1 MIKRI
6 MLVDDHQIVRAGLRQ
21 IFAECTDIVVEA
33 EAASGT
39 EALELLRTK
48 NIDGVLLD
56 LSLPDRSGIDVL
68 RRMRGERSDLPI
80 LILSMHAEEQYAMNV
95 LKAGANGYIAKSSP
109 PAEILKAIRTVLTG
123 KKYVSAALA
132 QQLAAAFTGND
143 HGAPHEKLSTREFEV
158 FCKLSAGRSVSD
170 IAAELFLSVKT
181 VSTHRARI
189 LEKMNLKTN
198 ADLTYYAIK
207 NELIE

>member
-6 MLVDDHQIVRAGLRQ
+6 MLVDDHQIVRAGLKQ

-33 EAASGT
+33 EASSGT
-39 EALELLRTK
+39 EALELLRAK
-48 NIDGVLLD
+48 PVDGVLLD
-56 LSLPDRSGIDVL
+56 LSMPDRSGIDVL
-68 RRMRGERSDLPI
+68 RRMRGERADLPI

-109 PAEILKAIRTVLTG
+109 PAEILKAVRMVLTG
-123 KKYVSAALA
+123 KKYVSPALA
-132 QQLAAAFTGND
+132 QQLATAFTSD
-143 HGAPHEKLSTREFEV
+143 VHGAPHEKLSTREFEV
-158 FCKLSAGRSVSD
+158 FCKLAAGHSVSD
-170 IAAELFLSVKT
+170 IADELFLSVKT

-189 LEKMNLKTN
+189 LEKMNLRTN

-207 NELIE
+207 NELIQ